1 MSASAL
7 ATELLRLSAT
17 TQTAY
22 YVARAAGR
30 QDVAATLREMSHEIN
45 RLLSSVVRAE
55 EMAS

>member
-1 MSASAL
+1 MSASTL
-7 ATELLRLSAT
+7 ATELLKLSAA

-22 YVARAAGR
+22 YVARATGR

-55 EMAS
+55 ERAS